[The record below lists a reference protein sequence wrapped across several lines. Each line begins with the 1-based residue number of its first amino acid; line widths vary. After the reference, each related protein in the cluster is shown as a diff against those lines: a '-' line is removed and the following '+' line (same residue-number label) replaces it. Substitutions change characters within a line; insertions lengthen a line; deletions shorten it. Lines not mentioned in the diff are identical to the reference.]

1 MLAFNFSCSVD
12 FPDGSSGEVR
22 QTDTLRDDRQGIAF
36 FVLVRPQAQKA
47 FTGALHLSGSSL
59 SHLDDCPGDTRA
71 EKSARVTDAL
81 RAWVKEHGL
90 SPNFTLDVSI
100 GHGRT
105 LSRVT
110 VSTVGP
116 ADCAGSL

>member
-47 FTGALHLSGSSL
+47 FSGALHLSGSSL
-59 SHLDDCPGDTRA
+59 SHLDACPGDTRA
-71 EKSARVTDAL
+71 EQSARVTDAL

-90 SPNFTLDVSI
+90 SPGFTLDVSVGDGS
-100 GHGRT
+100 GH
-105 LSRVT
+105 SCS
-110 VSTVGP
+110 VSISSG
-116 ADCAGSL
+116 

>member
-1 MLAFNFSCSVD
+1 MTSLPSGFNFSCTVE

-22 QTDTLRDDRQGIAF
+22 QTDTPRDDRQGIAF

-59 SHLDDCPGDTRA
+59 SHLDSCPGDTRA

-90 SPNFTLDVSI
+90 STDFTLEVRVGDGRPCRVS
-100 GHGRT
+100 
-105 LSRVT
+105 LS
-110 VSTVGP
+110 P
-116 ADCAGSL
+116 Q

>member
-1 MLAFNFSCSVD
+1 MASLPLAFNFSCDVE

-36 FVLVRPQAQKA
+36 LVLVRPHAQKA

-59 SHLDDCPGDTRA
+59 SHLDECPGDTRA

-81 RAWVKEHGL
+81 RAWVKEPGL
-90 SPNFTLDVSI
+90 SPDFMLDVRVGEGN
-100 GHGRT
+100 GHPHGVAI
-105 LSRVT
+105 S
-110 VSTVGP
+110 SQ
-116 ADCAGSL
+116 

>member
-1 MLAFNFSCSVD
+1 MASILLAFNFSCTVE

-36 FVLVRPQAQKA
+36 FVLVRAQAQKA
-47 FTGALHLSGSSL
+47 FIGALHLSGSSL

-81 RAWVKEHGL
+81 RAWVTEHGL
-90 SPNFTLDVSI
+90 SPDFTLDVRVGEGNGHPCGGVSI
-100 GHGRT
+100 SPG
-105 LSRVT
+105 
-110 VSTVGP
+110 
-116 ADCAGSL
+116 

>member
-1 MLAFNFSCSVD
+1 MASLPLAFNFSCDVE

-22 QTDTLRDDRQGIAF
+22 QTDTLRDDRHGIAF
-36 FVLVRPQAQKA
+36 LVLVRPHAQKA

-59 SHLDDCPGDTRA
+59 SHLDECPGDTRA

-90 SPNFTLDVSI
+90 SPDFTLDVRV
-100 GHGRT
+100 GDGRPCRVS
-105 LSRVT
+105 LS
-110 VSTVGP
+110 SQ
-116 ADCAGSL
+116 

>member
-1 MLAFNFSCSVD
+1 MASLPLAFNFSCAVE

-22 QTDTLRDDRQGIAF
+22 QTDTLRDDPHGIAF
-36 FVLVRPQAQKA
+36 CLSVRPHAQKA
-47 FTGALHLSGSSL
+47 FTGALRLSGSSL

-90 SPNFTLDVSI
+90 SPDFTLDV
-100 GHGRT
+100 
-105 LSRVT
+105 RV
-110 VSTVGP
+110 G
-116 ADCAGSL
+116 D